1 MMFRPDGVTLD
12 AVLTTQEHGETWC
25 LTSAAWR
32 NFMTIELG
40 GTVFINGE
48 PYSPQEAE

>member
-1 MMFRPDGVTLD
+1 MFRPDGVTLD
-12 AVLTTQEHGETWC
+12 TVLTTQEHGETWR

-48 PYSPQEAE
+48 PYSPQEGE